1 MKTTIALALCLLS
14 SSCFLAR
21 GHQNQPLAQEAYDTL
36 VPGSSTATDAT
47 EVLGAPSEV
56 VELGSG
62 SAWRYE
68 YAQVKR
74 AGLFLFV
81 FGFLNE
87 DTQSDRIW
95 LFFDEQGTLVNAA
108 ASFEADQAEWESPWS
123 GDE

>member
-1 MKTTIALALCLLS
+1 MKTTIALAVCLLF
-14 SSCFLAR
+14 SSCFLSR
-21 GHQNQPLAQEAYDTL
+21 GHQNLPLAAEAYASL
-36 VPGSSTATDAT
+36 RPGESTAIDAT

-56 VELGSG
+56 VELGNG

-74 AGLFLFV
+74 TGLFLLV

-95 LFFDEQGTLVNAA
+95 LFFDADGTLVNAA
-108 ASFEADQAEWESPWS
+108 ATFEAERAEWESPWS

>member
-1 MKTTIALALCLLS
+1 VKITIALAFCLLS
-14 SSCFLAR
+14 SSCFLSR
-21 GHQNQPLAQEAYDTL
+21 GHQNQPLAPEAYASL
-36 VPGSSTATDAT
+36 RPGQSTATDAT
-47 EVLGAPSEV
+47 EALGAPSEV
-56 VELGSG
+56 VELGNG

-74 AGLFLFV
+74 TGLFLLV

-95 LFFDEQGTLVNAA
+95 LFFDANGLLVNAA